1 MNMDEI
7 KLDIRRQVAKTDNAF
22 TNHLGIM
29 YRDGLLIEDTNSLY
43 KHLKNINRFYQI
55 YKVLSITF
63 SAFLIFISI
72 PKYFNLIDLVDMN
85 KAGLMILFTLVFI
98 IETYRYYK
106 LKVNLENKI
115 YLLKLLEIIDRKQTG
130 FQQAI

>member
-22 TNHLGIM
+22 TNHLGIIH
-29 YRDGLLIEDTNSLY
+29 RDGLLNEDTNSLY

-63 SAFLIFISI
+63 SALLIFISV

-85 KAGLMILFTLVFI
+85 KAGLMILFTLLFM
-98 IETYRYYK
+98 IETYWYYK

-115 YLLKLLEIIDRKQTG
+115 YLLKLLEIIDKKQTG
-130 FQQAI
+130 FQQAL

>member
-29 YRDGLLIEDTNSLY
+29 YRDGLLNEDTNSLY

-63 SAFLIFISI
+63 SAFLIFISV

-85 KAGLMILFTLVFI
+85 KAGLMILFTLVFM

-106 LKVNLENKI
+106 LKINLENKI
-115 YLLKLLEIIDRKQTG
+115 YLLKLLEIIDKK
-130 FQQAI
+130 

>member
-7 KLDIRRQVAKTDNAF
+7 KLDIIRQVAKTDNAF

-29 YRDGLLIEDTNSLY
+29 YRDGLLNEDTNSLY

-63 SAFLIFISI
+63 SAFLIFISV

-85 KAGLMILFTLVFI
+85 KAGLMILFTLVFM

-115 YLLKLLEIIDRKQTG
+115 YLLKLLEIIDKKQTG
-130 FQQAI
+130 FQQAL

>member
-63 SAFLIFISI
+63 SAFLIFISV

>member
-22 TNHLGIM
+22 TNHLGII
-29 YRDGLLIEDTNSLY
+29 YRYGLLNEDTNSLY
-43 KHLKNINRFYQI
+43 KHLKNINRFYNI
-55 YKVLSITF
+55 YKVLAITF
-63 SAFLIFISI
+63 SALLIFISV

-85 KAGLMILFTLVFI
+85 KAGLMILFTLVFM

-106 LKVNLENKI
+106 LKINLENKI
-115 YLLKLLEIIDRKQTG
+115 YLLKLLEIIDKK
-130 FQQAI
+130 